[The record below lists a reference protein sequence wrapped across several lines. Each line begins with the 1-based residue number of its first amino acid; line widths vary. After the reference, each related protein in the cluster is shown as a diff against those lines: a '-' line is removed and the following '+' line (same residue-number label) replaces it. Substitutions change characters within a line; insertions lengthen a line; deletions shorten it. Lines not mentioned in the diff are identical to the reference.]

1 MKKDGDATLS
11 EEQFTEWVNRRS
23 RLPLAVAGHSLT
35 MRGDNLILIDRGQFV
50 YEEALHIVRMLNSRT
65 PVAQMSANVTI
76 WERNGTLKF
85 ITLGIIA
92 LILVVVLLFA
102 GH

>member
-1 MKKDGDATLS
+1 MS

-23 RLPLAVAGHSLT
+23 RLPLAVAGHSLS
-35 MRGDNLILIDRGQFV
+35 MRGDNVILIDRGQFV
-50 YEEALHIVRMLNSRT
+50 YEEALHLVRMLNSRN

-85 ITLGIIA
+85 IALALIA
-92 LILVVVLLFA
+92 LILIVVLLFA
-102 GH
+102 RH

>member
-11 EEQFTEWVNRRS
+11 EEQFTELVYWRS

-50 YEEALHIVRMLNSRT
+50 YEEALHIVRMLNSRN